1 MRYSSRERKHRR
13 KMKIAI
19 VSYLLGVVTG
29 IVLMAL
35 MQIQKK

>member
-1 MRYSSRERKHRR
+1 MRFSSRGNRSRKQ
-13 KMKIAI
+13 MTVAI

-35 MQIQKK
+35 AQIQKR

>member
-1 MRYSSRERKHRR
+1 MRFSSRGKRSRKR
-13 KMKIAI
+13 MKIAI

-35 MQIQKK
+35 AQVQKK

>member
-1 MRYSSRERKHRR
+1 MRFSSREKRHRR
-13 KMKIAI
+13 VKIAI

-35 MQIQKK
+35 AQVQKK